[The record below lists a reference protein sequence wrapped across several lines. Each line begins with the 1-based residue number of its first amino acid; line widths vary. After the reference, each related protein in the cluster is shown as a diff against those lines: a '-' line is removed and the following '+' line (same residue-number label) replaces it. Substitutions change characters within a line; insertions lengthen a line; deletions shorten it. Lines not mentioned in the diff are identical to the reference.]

1 MELNKKDFLRVYR
14 DFMGVEGRRIDAK
27 YLVRLKDDIR
37 RFTTEHDVS
46 LDALTKS
53 MRTVM
58 IAHREISLGHHS
70 IEAILLYTLIYKT
83 ETPISYVKERY
94 GDTTAELVEGLM
106 KVYDLYYRQQ
116 LTVNSQQS
124 TVNGQQ
130 SGSSVVR
137 SDNFRKLLISLA
149 QDVRVIMIM
158 IVERLDTM
166 RHLQEYDEDEQQEI
180 AREVSYLYA
189 PLAHRMGLYG
199 IKTELEDLSLKYTSR
214 EVYKEIATKLNETKR
229 SRDAYI
235 KKFIEPVK
243 ARLEAEGLKFS
254 IKGRTKSIHSI
265 WNKIRK
271 QQVPFEKVYDLFAI
285 RIIIDCPVEREKAAC
300 WQAFSVVTDMYTAN
314 TKRLRDWISVPK
326 SNGYESLHVT
336 VMGPEGKWVE
346 VQIRTERMDE
356 VAEKGVAAHWK
367 YKGGKSDS
375 AQMDEWLKN
384 LRDLLEQ
391 GGGEDEDGA
400 EVMNEFKMQLYD
412 DDVFVFTPK
421 GDLHQLHRGA
431 TVLDFAF
438 GIHTKIG
445 SQCMGAIVNG
455 KHVSFKYELQNG
467 DQVEVIT
474 SPTQTPRADWLN
486 WAKTSKAR
494 SRIKQALKEAEHKEA
509 EDGRE
514 TLLRR
519 LKNWKLE
526 FDDSL
531 IGRAYR
537 KLGYKTFSDFYVAI
551 NQEKV
556 NLLQLRD
563 WLVDGFEAQEQ
574 QQMTPRSAE
583 GFEQETELQRITA
596 KDDAL
601 VIDRNLKN
609 VDYTLARCC
618 NPIYGDEIFGFVSV
632 NGGIKIHKKDC
643 PNAPQLISRFG
654 YRIVNARWAGGST
667 GGEYTT
673 TIRIIGRDDIGI
685 VTNITSVISKEQ
697 GINMRSISVDSN
709 AGLFEGS
716 ITLVVHQASQ
726 LEALFKKLRTIKG
739 VKQIFRV

>member
-1 MELNKKDFLRVYR
+1 MELSKKEFLSVYR
-14 DFMGVEGRRIDAK
+14 DFMRVEGQRIDAK
-27 YLVRLKDDIR
+27 YMVRLKDDIR
-37 RFTTEHDVS
+37 RFTTEHDVT
-46 LDALTKS
+46 LDALAKS
-53 MRTVM
+53 MRTAI

-83 ETPISYVKERY
+83 GTPLSYVEERY
-94 GDTTAELVEGLM
+94 GESTAMLVEGLM
-106 KVYDLYYRQQ
+106 KVYDLYNRG
-116 LTVNSQQS
+116 VAVESE
-124 TVNGQQ
+124 
-130 SGSSVVR
+130 
-137 SDNFRKLLISLA
+137 NFRKLLISLA

-166 RHLQEYDEDEQQEI
+166 RHLQEYEIDEQQEI

-235 KKFIEPVK
+235 QKFIEPVK

-285 RIIIDCPVEREKAAC
+285 RIIIDCPIEREKAAC

-375 AQMDEWLKN
+375 VQMDEWLKN

-391 GGGEDEDGA
+391 GGADDEDGA

-421 GDLHQLHRGA
+421 GDLHQLHRGS

-438 GIHTKIG
+438 GIHTRIG

-486 WAKTSKAR
+486 WTKTSKAR

-509 EDGRE
+509 ENGRE
-514 TLLRR
+514 MLLRR

-531 IGRAYR
+531 VNRAAR
-537 KLGYKTFSDFYVAI
+537 KLGYKTLMDFYVAI

-563 WLVDGFEAQEQ
+563 WFVDGFEVQEQ
-574 QQMTPRSAE
+574 PTTPRSAD

-632 NGGIKIHKKDC
+632 SGGIKIHKKDC

-667 GGEYTT
+667 GTEYTT

-709 AGLFEGS
+709 AGLFEGT

>member
-1 MELNKKDFLRVYR
+1 MEKRDFLRVYR
-14 DFMGVEGRRIDAK
+14 DFMNVEGRKIDAK
-27 YLVRLKDDIR
+27 YLKRLKEDIR
-37 RFTTEHDVS
+37 RFTTEYDVT
-46 LDALTKS
+46 LEALAKS
-53 MRTVM
+53 MRTAM

-83 ETPISYVKERY
+83 GTPLSYVGERY
-94 GDTTAELVEGLM
+94 GDITAELVEGLM
-106 KVYDLYYRQQ
+106 RVYDLYSRK
-116 LTVNSQQS
+116 VAVESE
-124 TVNGQQ
+124 
-130 SGSSVVR
+130 
-137 SDNFRKLLISLA
+137 NFRKLLISFA
-149 QDVRVIMIM
+149 RDVRVIMIM

-166 RHLQEYDEDEQQEI
+166 RNLDKYIETEQQEI

-214 EVYKEIATKLNETKR
+214 EVYKDIAHKLNETKR

-285 RIIIDCPVEREKAAC
+285 RIIIDCPVAREKAAC

-438 GIHTKIG
+438 GIHSKIG

-509 EDGRE
+509 ENGRE

-531 IGRAYR
+531 VGRAYR
-537 KLGYKTFSDFYVAI
+537 KLGYKTLSDFYVAI

-563 WLVDGFEAQEQ
+563 WFVDGFEQQELPALSR
-574 QQMTPRSAE
+574 TAD

-609 VDYTLARCC
+609 VDYTLAKCC

-632 NGGIKIHKKDC
+632 TGGIKIHKKDC

-654 YRIVNARWAGGST
+654 YRIVNARWAGDST

-685 VTNITSVISKEQ
+685 VTNITSVISKEP
-697 GINMRSISVDSN
+697 GVNMRSISVDSN
-709 AGLFEGS
+709 AGLFEGT

>member
-1 MELNKKDFLRVYR
+1 MEKRDFLCVYR
-14 DFMGVEGRRIDAK
+14 DFMNVEGRKIDAK
-27 YLVRLKDDIR
+27 YLKRLKEDIR
-37 RFTTEHDVS
+37 RFTTEYDVT
-46 LDALTKS
+46 LEALAKS
-53 MRTVM
+53 MRTAM

-83 ETPISYVKERY
+83 GTPLSYVGERY
-94 GDTTAELVEGLM
+94 GDITAELVEGLM
-106 KVYDLYYRQQ
+106 RVYDLYSRK
-116 LTVNSQQS
+116 VAVESE
-124 TVNGQQ
+124 
-130 SGSSVVR
+130 
-137 SDNFRKLLISLA
+137 NFRKLLISFA
-149 QDVRVIMIM
+149 RDVRVIMIM

-166 RHLQEYDEDEQQEI
+166 RNLDKYIETEQQEI

-214 EVYKEIATKLNETKR
+214 EVYKDIAHKLNETKR

-285 RIIIDCPVEREKAAC
+285 RIIIDCPVAREKAAC

-438 GIHTKIG
+438 GIHSKIG

-509 EDGRE
+509 ENGRE

-531 IGRAYR
+531 VGRAYR
-537 KLGYKTFSDFYVAI
+537 KLGYKTLSDFYVAI

-563 WLVDGFEAQEQ
+563 WFVDGFEQQELPALSR
-574 QQMTPRSAE
+574 TAD

-609 VDYTLARCC
+609 VDYTLAKCC

-632 NGGIKIHKKDC
+632 TGGIKIHKKDC

-654 YRIVNARWAGGST
+654 YRIVNARWAGDST

-685 VTNITSVISKEQ
+685 VTNITSVISKEP
-697 GINMRSISVDSN
+697 GVNMRSISVDSN
-709 AGLFEGS
+709 AGLFEGT
-716 ITLVVHQASQ
+716 ITLVVHQALQ

>member
-1 MELNKKDFLRVYR
+1 MEKREFLQVYR
-14 DFMGVEGRRIDAK
+14 DFMSVEGRKIDPK
-27 YLVRLKDDIR
+27 HMSRLKNDIR
-37 RFTTEHDVS
+37 RFTVEHDVS
-46 LDALTKS
+46 LEALAKS
-53 MRTVM
+53 MRTAM

-83 ETPISYVKERY
+83 GTPISYVAENY
-94 GDTTAELVEGLM
+94 GETTAMLVEGLT
-106 KVYDLYYRQQ
+106 KVYDLYNRR
-116 LTVNSQQS
+116 VAVESE
-124 TVNGQQ
+124 
-130 SGSSVVR
+130 
-137 SDNFRKLLISLA
+137 NFRKLLISFA

-166 RHLQEYDEDEQQEI
+166 RNLQYYSESEQQEI

-285 RIIIDCPVEREKAAC
+285 RIIIDCPVEREKSAC

-384 LRDLLEQ
+384 LRDMLEQ
-391 GGGEDEDGA
+391 GGGEGEDGA

-486 WAKTSKAR
+486 WTKTSKAR
-494 SRIKQALKEAEHKEA
+494 SRIKQALKEAEHREA
-509 EDGRE
+509 ENGRE

-531 IGRAYR
+531 IGKASR
-537 KLGYKTFSDFYVAI
+537 KLGYKTLSDFYVAI

-563 WLVDGFEAQEQ
+563 WMTDGFEQQEMSTQ
-574 QQMTPRSAE
+574 PRTAD
-583 GFEQETELQRITA
+583 GYEQETELQRITA

-709 AGLFEGS
+709 AGLFEGT
-716 ITLVVHQASQ
+716 ITLVVRQASQ
-726 LEALFKKLRTIKG
+726 LEALFKKLHTIKG

>member
-1 MELNKKDFLRVYR
+1 MMEKREFLQVYR
-14 DFMGVEGRRIDAK
+14 DFMSVEGRRIDPK
-27 YLVRLKDDIR
+27 YMTRLKNDIR

-46 LDALTKS
+46 LEALAKS
-53 MRTVM
+53 MRTAM

-83 ETPISYVKERY
+83 ETPISYVEERY
-94 GDTTAELVEGLM
+94 GETTAELVEGLT
-106 KVYDLYYRQQ
+106 KVYDLYSRK
-116 LTVNSQQS
+116 VAVESE
-124 TVNGQQ
+124 
-130 SGSSVVR
+130 
-137 SDNFRKLLISLA
+137 NFRKLLISFA
-149 QDVRVIMIM
+149 RDVRVIMIM

-166 RHLQEYDEDEQQEI
+166 RNLQYYSEPEQQEI

-199 IKTELEDLSLKYTSR
+199 IKTELEDLSLKFTSR
-214 EVYKEIATKLNETKR
+214 EIYKEIATKLNETKR

-285 RIIIDCPVEREKAAC
+285 RIIIDCPVEREKSAC

-384 LRDLLEQ
+384 LRDMLEQ
-391 GGGEDEDGA
+391 GGGESEDDA

-467 DQVEVIT
+467 DQVEVLT

-486 WAKTSKAR
+486 WTKTSKAR
-494 SRIKQALKEAEHKEA
+494 SRIKQALKEAEQKEA
-509 EDGRE
+509 ENGRE

-531 IGRAYR
+531 IGRAYK
-537 KLGYKTFSDFYVAI
+537 KLGYKTLSDFYVAI

-563 WLVDGFEAQEQ
+563 WMIDGFEAQEQ
-574 QQMTPRSAE
+574 QPMTPRSAD

-596 KDDAL
+596 NDDAL
-601 VIDRNLKN
+601 IIDRNLKN

-632 NGGIKIHKKDC
+632 SGGIKIHKKDC

-709 AGLFEGS
+709 AGLFEGT
-716 ITLVVHQASQ
+716 ITLVVRQASQ
-726 LEALFKKLRTIKG
+726 LEALFKKLHTIKG

>member
-1 MELNKKDFLRVYR
+1 MMEKREFLQVYR
-14 DFMGVEGRRIDAK
+14 DFMSVEGRRIDPK
-27 YLVRLKDDIR
+27 YMTRLKNDIR

-46 LDALTKS
+46 LEALAKS
-53 MRTVM
+53 MRTAM

-83 ETPISYVKERY
+83 ETPISYVEERY
-94 GDTTAELVEGLM
+94 GETTAELVEGLT
-106 KVYDLYYRQQ
+106 KVYDLYSRK
-116 LTVNSQQS
+116 VAVESE
-124 TVNGQQ
+124 
-130 SGSSVVR
+130 
-137 SDNFRKLLISLA
+137 NFRKLLISFA
-149 QDVRVIMIM
+149 RDVRVIMIM

-166 RHLQEYDEDEQQEI
+166 RNLQYYSEPEQQEI

-199 IKTELEDLSLKYTSR
+199 IKTELEDLSLKFTSR
-214 EVYKEIATKLNETKR
+214 EIYKEIATKLNETKR

-285 RIIIDCPVEREKAAC
+285 RIIIDCPVEREKSAC

-384 LRDLLEQ
+384 LRDMLEQ
-391 GGGEDEDGA
+391 GGGESEDDA

-467 DQVEVIT
+467 DQVEVLT

-486 WAKTSKAR
+486 WTKTSKAR

-509 EDGRE
+509 ENGRE

-531 IGRAYR
+531 IGRAYK
-537 KLGYKTFSDFYVAI
+537 KLGYKTLSDFYVAI

-563 WLVDGFEAQEQ
+563 WMIDGFEAQEQ
-574 QQMTPRSAE
+574 QPMTPRSAD

-596 KDDAL
+596 NDDAL
-601 VIDRNLKN
+601 IIDRNLKN

-632 NGGIKIHKKDC
+632 SGGIKIHKKDC

-709 AGLFEGS
+709 AGLFEGT
-716 ITLVVHQASQ
+716 ITLVVRQASQ
-726 LEALFKKLRTIKG
+726 LEALFKKLHTIKG